1 MTDMDTLPS
10 NRRIATTR
18 AAVDD
23 SPALARAVAG
33 SAVRRALVLSGGIA
47 LGAFEAG
54 ALAALEEADEGL
66 PEWIAAASIG
76 AVNAA
81 IFAGNR
87 PGERAAAL
95 RRFWRCAAS
104 DPTPV
109 MTALLGPPPV
119 SGAWRRAYNDAAVL
133 QSLTFGR
140 PGVFR
145 PRIMIP
151 GFLIGDAPALFDL
164 APLTARL
171 REVVDFD
178 RLNAGGA
185 GASPRVTPRLSIVAT
200 DVLSGERVVFDTAHG
215 TRITPEHVAASGAL
229 LPLFAPV
236 EVEGRLFGDGG
247 LASNTPLDLVL
258 DEPGEGALH
267 CIVLDLFAKSGP
279 RPCSL
284 AASLARAADVGF
296 SNQTSR
302 LLEGR
307 AREYQLLAVLDR
319 MAERLPAD
327 LRADAEIAGMFGQVR
342 DQIQQTN
349 VVNLRYRPGS
359 EEAGP
364 GKLFDFSGPTLAER
378 WAAGETGM
386 REAIQR
392 LLRPDGATVLA
403 PGLLLHELGAGPGQA
418 VA

>member
-1 MTDMDTLPS
+1 MDTQPFNKS
-10 NRRIATTR
+10 IARKR
-18 AAVDD
+18 AAV
-23 SPALARAVAG
+23 SERRALARPVAE
-33 SAVRRALVLSGGIA
+33 SATRRVLVLSGGIA

-54 ALAALEEADEGL
+54 AFTAMEEVEEGP

-81 IFAGNR
+81 IIAGNR

-95 RRFWRCAAS
+95 RRFWSCAAS
-104 DPTPV
+104 DPTPMV
-109 MTALLGPPPV
+109 TALLGPPPV
-119 SGAWRRAYNDAAVL
+119 NGAWRRAYNDAAVL

-145 PRIMIP
+145 PRMMP
-151 GFLIGDAPALFDL
+151 GLLIGDAPALFDL

-178 RLNAGGA
+178 RLNAGGS
-185 GASPRVTPRLSIVAT
+185 GPGPRVTPRLSIVAT

-236 EVEGRLFGDGG
+236 EVEGRLLGDGG

-267 CIVLDLFAKSGP
+267 CMVLDLFAKSGP
-279 RPCSL
+279 PPRYLS
-284 AASLARAADVGF
+284 ASLARAADVGF

-307 AREYQLLAVLDR
+307 AREYQLLALLGRIAD
-319 MAERLPAD
+319 RLPPD
-327 LRADAEIAGMFGQVR
+327 LREDAEIAGMLGQVR
-342 DQIQQTN
+342 DQIQQTT
-349 VVNLRYRPGS
+349 VVSLRYRPGPD
-359 EEAGP
+359 EAGP

-378 WAAGETGM
+378 WAAGENGM

-392 LLRPDGATVLA
+392 LLRPDRATVLA
-403 PGLLLHELGAGPGQA
+403 PGLLLHELEAGPGQA
-418 VA
+418 AA